1 MGNTLHHGPVN
12 IGPVNIGLV
21 NIGPAKQALF
31 LLLALLPQPSMAA
44 DLQQL
49 QRELIR
55 HGFRLEYRHPPGT
68 KAYGRFSAASKTL
81 MISPLVTDLG
91 IARPVF
97 LHEAVHAAQSC
108 PSGRLTL
115 LGIQRSIDPVV
126 ESRIRFI
133 LRNHYSQAN
142 AALEREAFLIQAQPD
157 AEEVI
162 ITALRNRCQPPG
174 G

>member
-1 MGNTLHHGPVN
+1 MN
-12 IGPVNIGLV
+12 IGPV
-21 NIGPAKQALF
+21 KQALI

-44 DLQQL
+44 DLHQL
-49 QRELIR
+49 QLELIR
-55 HGFRLEYRHPPGT
+55 QGFRLVYRHPPGT

-81 MISPLVTDLG
+81 MISPLVQDLG

-115 LGIQRSIDPVV
+115 LGIQRNLDPVV

-142 AALEREAFLIQAQPD
+142 ASLEREAFLIQALPD
-157 AEEVI
+157 AEDVI
-162 ITALRNRCQPPG
+162 INALRNRCQPPG

>member
-1 MGNTLHHGPVN
+1 MGNTIHHGTVN

-21 NIGPAKQALF
+21 NIGTAKQALF
-31 LLLALLPQPSMAA
+31 LLLALLPQPSIAA

-115 LGIQRSIDPVV
+115 LGIQRNLDPVV
-126 ESRIRFI
+126 KSRIRFI

-142 AALEREAFLIQAQPD
+142 AALEREAFLIQALPD
-157 AEEVI
+157 AEDVI

>member
-1 MGNTLHHGPVN
+1 M
-12 IGPVNIGLV
+12 
-21 NIGPAKQALF
+21 KQALI
-31 LLLALLPQPSMAA
+31 LLLALIPQTSVAA

-55 HGFRLEYRHPPGT
+55 LGFRLEVRHPPET
-68 KAYGRFSAASKTL
+68 KAYGRFSAASRTL
-81 MISPLVTDLG
+81 MISPLVKDLG
-91 IARPVF
+91 ITRPVF

-108 PSGRLTL
+108 PSGQLTL
-115 LGIQRSIDPVV
+115 LGIQRRVDPVV

-142 AALEREAFLIQAQPD
+142 AALEREAFLIQGLPD
-157 AEEVI
+157 AENVI
-162 ITALRNRCQPPG
+162 ITALRSRCQPPG

>member
-12 IGPVNIGLV
+12 IGPVNIGPV
-21 NIGPAKQALF
+21 KHALI
-31 LLLALLPQPSMAA
+31 LLLGLLPQPSMAA

-55 HGFRLEYRHPPGT
+55 QGFRLEYRHPPGT

-81 MISPLVTDLG
+81 MISPLVKDLG

-115 LGIQRSIDPVV
+115 LGIQRNLDPVV

-133 LRNHYSQAN
+133 LHNHYSQAN
-142 AALEREAFLIQAQPD
+142 AALEREAFLIQALPD
-157 AEEVI
+157 AEDVI

>member
-1 MGNTLHHGPVN
+1 M
-12 IGPVNIGLV
+12 
-21 NIGPAKQALF
+21 NIGPAKQALI

-115 LGIQRSIDPVV
+115 LGIQRNLDPVV

>member
-12 IGPVNIGLV
+12 IGLV
-21 NIGPAKQALF
+21 NIGPVKHALI
-31 LLLALLPQPSMAA
+31 LLLGLLPQPSMAA

-81 MISPLVTDLG
+81 MISPLVKDLG

-115 LGIQRSIDPVV
+115 LGIQRNLDPVV

>member
-12 IGPVNIGLV
+12 VGPVNIGPV
-21 NIGPAKQALF
+21 KHALI
-31 LLLALLPQPSMAA
+31 LLLGLLPQPSMAA

-55 HGFRLEYRHPPGT
+55 QGFRLEYRHPPGT
-68 KAYGRFSAASKTL
+68 QAYGRFSAASKTL

-115 LGIQRSIDPVV
+115 LGIQRNLDPVV
-126 ESRIRFI
+126 KSRIRFI

-142 AALEREAFLIQAQPD
+142 AALEREAFLIQALPD
-157 AEEVI
+157 AEDVI